1 MTDLHPLAAQIRTRI
16 NANERAMRS
25 LDRVDGFRLERLTDQ
40 LRGKLAHLEAD
51 MKRPLEG
58 PYGTKGRWG
67 PNGHLPAIND
77 LIRQSAA
84 ICERVAIQEVW
95 AA

>member
-1 MTDLHPLAAQIRTRI
+1 MTDLHPLAAQIRSRI

-25 LDRVDGFRLERLTDQ
+25 LDGADSFRLKGLTDQ
-40 LRGKLAHLEAD
+40 LRRYLDRVETAQPHELPELATLLGAT
-51 MKRPLEG
+51 MRGLG
-58 PYGTKGRWG
+58 
-67 PNGHLPAIND
+67 IND